1 MKSSLIDIP
10 QIKNFKGDIF
20 KILKSSDEEFNGFG
34 EIYISNVKRGE
45 IKAWKKHLRMTCILI
60 PISGQTKVVVY
71 DKKYFHVFKLDSKKK
86 KKLIIPPN
94 TIFGFSTIKDD
105 SSIMNIANIEHN
117 QNEVDTKSIEQIDF
131 NWRIDK

>member
-10 QIKNFKGDIF
+10 QIKNYKGEIF

-105 SSIMNIANIEHN
+105 SSIMNIANIEHDPK
-117 QNEVDTKSIEQIDF
+117 ESINYDLQEF
-131 NWRIDK
+131 KYNW

>member
-86 KKLIIPPN
+86 KKLILPPN

-105 SSIMNIANIEHN
+105 SSIMNIANIEHDPK
-117 QNEVDTKSIEQIDF
+117 ESINYDLQEFKYD
-131 NWRIDK
+131 W

>member
-1 MKSSLIDIP
+1 
-10 QIKNFKGDIF
+10 
-20 KILKSSDEEFNGFG
+20 
-34 EIYISNVKRGE
+34 
-45 IKAWKKHLRMTCILI
+45 MTCILI

-105 SSIMNIANIEHN
+105 SSIMNIANIEHDPK
-117 QNEVDTKSIEQIDF
+117 ESINYDLQEF
-131 NWRIDK
+131 KYNW

>member
-34 EIYISNVKRGE
+34 EIYISDVKRGE
-45 IKAWKKHLRMTCILI
+45 IKAWKKHSIMTCILI

-71 DKKYFHVFKLDSKKK
+71 DKKYFHVFNLDSKKK

-105 SSIMNIANIEHN
+105 SSIMNIANIEHDPK
-117 QNEVDTKSIEQIDF
+117 ESINYDLQEFKYD
-131 NWRIDK
+131 W

>member
-105 SSIMNIANIEHN
+105 SSIMNIANIEHDPK
-117 QNEVDTKSIEQIDF
+117 ESINYDLQEF
-131 NWRIDK
+131 KYNW